1 MQYNTR
7 NKNEIQDFLVILLTF
22 TRNVVIY
29 SRKER
34 ENMTKSARIQEGVVE
49 FLADGC
55 PHTVQEIKSFL
66 QQVGISDYS
75 EGQFSGSIN
84 TLLRNQSIKKID
96 RGIYKINQNFG
107 GKTFMKTCFVVSPIG
122 DVGSE
127 IRINADKL
135 FKYIISPVCK
145 SCGFEPVRV
154 DKINDSDSI
163 TQTIIDKLLSSELV
177 IADISGHNPNVF
189 YEMGYRKCTD
199 KPIIHLKKKGE
210 SIPFDVNTVRTF
222 EYDLTDLDNV
232 EETKKR
238 LEQTIETFSF
248 ENQDDTLGQD
258 EEANKQPFTQ
268 GILTMLYQIQDS
280 ITELKEQ
287 VNKKDTETIQAIMQ
301 TSLNNVKKEESADA
315 IMMKM
320 LLPELIKNPESFQ
333 NLMQIAEIANKSKK

>member
-1 MQYNTR
+1 
-7 NKNEIQDFLVILLTF
+7 
-22 TRNVVIY
+22 
-29 SRKER
+29 
-34 ENMTKSARIQEGVVE
+34 
-49 FLADGC
+49 
-55 PHTVQEIKSFL
+55 
-66 QQVGISDYS
+66 
-75 EGQFSGSIN
+75 
-84 TLLRNQSIKKID
+84 
-96 RGIYKINQNFG
+96 
-107 GKTFMKTCFVVSPIG
+107 MKTCFVVSPIG

-154 DKINDSDSI
+154 DQINDSDSI

-189 YEMGYRKCTD
+189 FLFGYRKCTD

-248 ENQDDTLGQD
+248 ETLGKMRKPTS
-258 EEANKQPFTQ
+258 NP
-268 GILTMLYQIQDS
+268 L
-280 ITELKEQ
+280 LK
-287 VNKKDTETIQAIMQ
+287 VF
-301 TSLNNVKKEESADA
+301 
-315 IMMKM
+315 
-320 LLPELIKNPESFQ
+320 LLCCI
-333 NLMQIAEIANKSKK
+333 KSKTLLRN

>member
-7 NKNEIQDFLVILLTF
+7 NKNEMQDFLVILLTF

-122 DVGSE
+122 DVGSA

-154 DKINDSDSI
+154 DQINDSDSI

-199 KPIIHLKKKGE
+199 KPIIHLKKQGE

-258 EEANKQPFTQ
+258 EEANKQTFTQ

-333 NLMQIAEIANKSKK
+333 NLIQIAEIANKSKK